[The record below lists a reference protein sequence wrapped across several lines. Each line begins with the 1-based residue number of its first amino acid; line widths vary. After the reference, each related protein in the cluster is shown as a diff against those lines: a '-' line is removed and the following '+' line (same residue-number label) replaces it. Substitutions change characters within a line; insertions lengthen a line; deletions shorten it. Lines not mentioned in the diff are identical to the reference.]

1 MFSLTKNKC
10 ITENQWILKLFV
22 GFLKKEKLL
31 YRYEI
36 SFEVYTYLKF
46 DENLNDKL
54 FFENILIFLYLF
66 VIPQDE
72 LIESMRANNDERN
85 EHRINCQLWKFYLLE
100 HFDEIKFVKGLRKD
114 RFRQSLVNSI
124 YKGGVFD
131 NEKLTNLF
139 SKYKIKY
146 LQNTFNI
153 TTA

>member
-1 MFSLTKNKC
+1 MLSLTKNKC

-36 SFEVYTYLKF
+36 SFEIYTYLKF
-46 DENLNDKL
+46 DENLNDKW

-72 LIESMRANNDERN
+72 LIESMRGNDN

-100 HFDEIKFVKGLRKD
+100 HFDKIKFIKEIKKD

-124 YKGGVFD
+124 YKGGKFNDERLVKLFLKHKI
-131 NEKLTNLF
+131 EK
-139 SKYKIKY
+139 
-146 LQNTFNI
+146 
-153 TTA
+153 